1 MSVPL
6 ARVLEVVGPHC
17 DLQARVEAVPPSAAS
32 RGVLLRSIEHA
43 LEREGKLAAYHE
55 VFGAE
60 RIAPLRFYA
69 LSDYLIRAAMAGAIL
84 RSPERVHEG
93 LFEIGRYNGTSI
105 AESLIGRSVIRLLS
119 HDPRRLLQQGVA
131 GRRLTNAYGHWELEF
146 PSERSAVM
154 RFVEEYSWIESVLL
168 GAAQGTFD
176 MIELPV
182 QIEVQLD
189 GPFQGSH
196 RIHW

>member
-1 MSVPL
+1 MAVPL
-6 ARVLEVVGPHC
+6 ARVLELVGPHC
-17 DLQARVEAVPPSAAS
+17 DLQARLEAVPPSAAS
-32 RGVLLRSIEHA
+32 RGVIFRSIERA

-55 VFGAE
+55 VFGSE

-69 LSDYLIRAAMAGAIL
+69 MTDYLVRAAMAGAIL

-93 LFEIGRYNGTSI
+93 LFEIGRYNATSI
-105 AESLIGRSVIRLLS
+105 TESLIGRSVIRLLS
-119 HDPRRLLQQGVA
+119 RDPRRLLQQAVA
-131 GRRLTNAYGHWELEF
+131 GRRLTTAYGQWTLEF
-146 PSERSAVM
+146 PGERSAVM

-176 MIELPV
+176 MIDLPV
-182 QIEVQLD
+182 RIEVQLD
-189 GPFQGSH
+189 GPFEGSH